1 MYIIQCVQVYM
12 SDVSE
17 NSVREKQIG
26 LNMTI
31 AIMLTDV
38 LVLTS
43 TNTHNIR
50 QRRFDLLEIMRTV
63 Y

>member
-1 MYIIQCVQVYM
+1 M

-17 NSVREKQIG
+17 NSVTEKQIG

-31 AIMLTDV
+31 AIMLTVV

-43 TNTHNIR
+43 TNTHIR